1 MQNCHTILFY
11 LPIIQ
16 LTVYKRTITRFIAD
30 DKVAYQRVRRAT
42 RLASD
47 NSWARR
53 RLKHV
58 SWRSRWIIL
67 CTFEWEMPV
76 SCEISRAD
84 RCLFWLVLLTLWA
97 QDPPLLYA
105 ECGLDNGFSSAD
117 CQCFQVSN
125 PCQETHSTAFMHRI
139 PLTDRDFKIRIA
151 AFCEMMLFN
160 FYWYLGLDSFPR
172 WST

>member
-67 CTFEWEMPV
+67 CTFEWGMPV
-76 SCEISRAD
+76 SCEISGAD
-84 RCLFWLVLLTLWA
+84 RCLFGLSSWHSEHKILHCYMQNAAWTTDSLQQTVNVSRFPTLVRKFIQQPSCTVSLW
-97 QDPPLLYA
+97 QTEILKS
-105 ECGLDNGFSSAD
+105 E
-117 CQCFQVSN
+117 
-125 PCQETHSTAFMHRI
+125 
-139 PLTDRDFKIRIA
+139 
-151 AFCEMMLFN
+151 
-160 FYWYLGLDSFPR
+160 
-172 WST
+172 